1 MELLSFE
8 SKLWYELES
17 AYSFSEESRE
27 SYGDIREYVRILHEE
42 REDIEMP
49 VRIRRME
56 RTERSAYQIVF
67 ENVCEN
73 MSHQLTFYPIS
84 YIVLPYLVSLL
95 EKKVQQKDVEWQR
108 LIISEVGVALMGDTP
123 RFRVRK
129 ADKGIMSNYKKAL
142 RRFRKLVKK
151 FYKSNYKQIKQ
162 MNFND
167 KSQIVCGVS
176 AILGIHWLPMVMV
189 MAFDMF
195 SEETCDKIIN
205 VIYFFQRIHLAFIF

>member
-1 MELLSFE
+1 MELLNFD

-17 AYSFSEESRE
+17 AYSFTDEFRE
-27 SYGDIREYVRILHEE
+27 NYGDIKEYVCILHEE

-56 RTERSAYQIVF
+56 RTQRSAYQIVF

-84 YIVLPYLVSLL
+84 YIVLPYLVTLL

-123 RFRVRK
+123 RFRVKK
-129 ADKGIMSNYKKAL
+129 ADKEIMRNYKKAL

-151 FYKSNYKQIKQ
+151 FYKENRKWVKQ

-167 KSQIVCGVS
+167 KSQIVCGTS
-176 AILGIHWLPMVMV
+176 AILGIHWLPMVLV
-189 MAFDMF
+189 MGFDMF

-205 VIYFFQRIHLAFIF
+205 VVYFLQRIHLGFVF